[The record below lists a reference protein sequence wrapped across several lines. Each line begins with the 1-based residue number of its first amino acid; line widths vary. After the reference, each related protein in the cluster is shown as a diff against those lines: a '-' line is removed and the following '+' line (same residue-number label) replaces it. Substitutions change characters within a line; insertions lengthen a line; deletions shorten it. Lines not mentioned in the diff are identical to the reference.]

1 MRVTTK
7 SGSQTVSLTRLYQAS
22 TTTSPTACH
31 EELTSSRPDQE
42 VSPPSVSVKDT

>member
-22 TTTSPTACH
+22 TTIPTACH